1 MKPSRVLLC
10 TALLAVALLSS
21 CQPQPA
27 DGPFPEA
34 GKVRIIRD
42 SYGVPHIYAADEGDL
57 LYGLGYACASDRP
70 EQIFAT
76 VLTTHGRLAELWGEG
91 ALQNDLMMRLFRLR
105 PLAEEK
111 TASLE
116 NDKLSLLQ
124 AYCDGVNAALQER
137 RDTLPEWVTS
147 LEPVDVVAIALMV
160 NIDFALLSRD
170 SPVADMRRSGIGSNQ
185 FAVAPQRSASGHAML
200 SIDPHLMF
208 NGTYRWTE
216 AHLVTEDYQ
225 TVGAVIPGL
234 PLVGLGH
241 NGKVAW
247 STTVNY
253 PDLGDAYAEEI
264 NPDNPAQYRGPTGWL
279 DFERWT
285 ETFRIKTADGFEEQ
299 TRECLASRHGPVVA
313 VAEGKAYA
321 VKIAGLGEIGIIDQY
336 MALARADDV
345 NDVIEAFRTP
355 GFNMQNVVSADTEG
369 NIAYLY
375 NTLCPWRDPGVE
387 WDKVL
392 PPNDPRAEWG
402 KYISFDELPKV
413 VNPESGWLQNCNDSP
428 WYVTENS
435 GIVAEELPNRLCTI
449 DRLGDRGRKLTE
461 LLSADDSITYDEM
474 FAYAGDTEV
483 LRARLWVPALLDG
496 YDRFAGRMSLAGTET
511 EEAIELLRG
520 WDYHCDA
527 DSTAMALFFT
537 WWERG
542 NFSSIDDA
550 SQISDDI
557 KQKQMIELGAAAAEL
572 KAAHGRL
579 DVPWGDVLRLRHGD
593 KTWPLS
599 GGGIFS
605 VLRAAYVRRGGD
617 GMYVSQG
624 ASYQMVVEM
633 TPVPVARSC
642 FPFGVSEDPSSPH
655 FSDMTELYSRMEYKP
670 VWFTLED
677 VEANAE
683 STVELEVKS
692 NSEQ

>member
-1 MKPSRVLLC
+1 MKPFPLPLLIAILAA
-10 TALLAVALLSS
+10 ALLMS

-27 DGPFPEA
+27 DNSLPET
-34 GKVRIIRD
+34 GSVKIIRD
-42 SYGVPHIYAADEGDL
+42 SYGVPHIYAADEHDL
-57 LYGLGYACASDRP
+57 LYGLGYATASDRAK
-70 EQIFAT
+70 QIFAT
-76 VLTTHGRLAELWGEG
+76 VLTTHGRLAELWGQT
-91 ALQNDLMMRLFRLR
+91 ALKNDVMMRLFRLR
-105 PLAEEK
+105 RLAEDK
-111 TASLE
+111 TASLDA
-116 NDKLSLLQ
+116 DKLGLLQ
-124 AYCDGVNAALQER
+124 AFCDGVNAAVEEQ
-137 RDTLPEWVTS
+137 RDSLPDWVTT
-147 LEPVDVVAIALMV
+147 LAPVDVVAIALMV

-185 FAVAPQRSASGHAML
+185 FAVAPARSTNGHAML

-216 AHLVTEDYQ
+216 AHLVTKDYEI
-225 TVGAVIPGL
+225 VGAVIPGL
-234 PLVGLGH
+234 PMVSLGH

-247 STTVNY
+247 SLTVNY
-253 PDLGDAYAEEI
+253 PDLGDAYAEQI

-279 DFERWT
+279 DFERWS
-285 ETFRIKTADGFEEQ
+285 ETFKIRTADGFEEQ
-299 TRECLASRHGPVVA
+299 IQECLATHHGPVVS

-321 VKIAGLGEIGIIDQY
+321 AKIAGLGEIGILDQF
-336 MALARADDV
+336 MDLARANTV

-355 GFNMQNVVSADTEG
+355 GFNMQNVVSVDTEG

-375 NTLCPWRDPGVE
+375 NTLCPWRDTAIE

-402 KYISFDELPKV
+402 KYISFDELPKL

-435 GIVAEELPNRLCTI
+435 GIVAGELPNRLCTI
-449 DRLGDRGRKLTE
+449 DLLGDRGRKLTE
-461 LLSADDSITYDEM
+461 LLSADDSVTFEEM
-474 FAYAGDTEV
+474 IAYANDTEV
-483 LRARLWVPALLDG
+483 LRARLWVPALLDA
-496 YDRFAGRMSLAGTET
+496 YDKFRQRMSLEGTET

-520 WDYHCDA
+520 WDHHCDA

-537 WWERG
+537 WYARG
-542 NFSSIDDA
+542 ELNGISDA
-550 SQISDDI
+550 SQITDDI

-579 DVPWGDVLRLRHGD
+579 DVPWGEVLRIRHGE
-593 KTWPLS
+593 KSWPLS
-599 GGGIFS
+599 GGGVFS
-605 VLRAAYVRRGGD
+605 VLRAAYVRRGGE
-617 GMYVSQG
+617 GMFASQG

-633 TPVPVARSC
+633 APVPVARSC
-642 FPFGVSEDPSSPH
+642 FPFGVSEDPASSH

-670 VWFTLED
+670 VWYSPED

-683 STVELEVKS
+683 STVVIEVKRQP
-692 NSEQ
+692 EE